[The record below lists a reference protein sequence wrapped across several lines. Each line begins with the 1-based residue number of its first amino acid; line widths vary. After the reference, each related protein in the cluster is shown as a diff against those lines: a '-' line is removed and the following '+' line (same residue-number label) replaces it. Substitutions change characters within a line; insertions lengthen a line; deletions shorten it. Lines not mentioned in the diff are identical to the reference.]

1 MKPLIIFY
9 DGPCILCNYWIK
21 KLCKWDKYD
30 RLKFT
35 SLDSKFAL
43 DFFKNNPSPLHE
55 KDAVISWD
63 RQKGYL
69 SESEVIFR
77 VLYYLKGI
85 FKILLIFSLL
95 PKPVCNFLYRF
106 VAKNRYSWFGKYKTC
121 PLPEKEFAHKF
132 L

>member
-9 DGPCILCNYWIK
+9 DGPCILCNYWIR

-43 DFFKNNPSPLHE
+43 DFFENNPSSLHE
-55 KDAVISWD
+55 KDAIISWD